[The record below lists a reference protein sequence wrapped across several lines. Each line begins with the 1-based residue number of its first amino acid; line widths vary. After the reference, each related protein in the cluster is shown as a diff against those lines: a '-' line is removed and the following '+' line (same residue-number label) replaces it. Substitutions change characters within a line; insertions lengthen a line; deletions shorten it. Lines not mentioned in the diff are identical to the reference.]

1 MLFKVKIEPDAVE
14 DIQGAL
20 LWYDK
25 QQEGLGK
32 KLFIEIK
39 SCIKLLKSN
48 PFYHV
53 RYDRVRC
60 LPLKRFPFMLHFSIN
75 ESEKLVIIRAMFNTY
90 RDVKTWEQRK
100 PKY

>member
-1 MLFKVKIEPDAVE
+1 MLFKVKIEPEAVE

-48 PFYHV
+48 PFYQV

-60 LPLKRFPFMLHFSIN
+60 LPLKRFPFMLHFTIN
-75 ESEKLVIIRAMFNTY
+75 ESEKLVIIRAMFNTH
-90 RDVKTWEQRK
+90 RDIKTWKQRK
-100 PKY
+100 